1 MPRKCLVI
9 NLDRCTGCDSCIV
22 SCKFEN
28 HLPLG
33 TFYNRV
39 MQVGPTGSYP
49 NVERYNL
56 PVQCQQCT
64 HARCVEVCPTGASY
78 RDSESGIVLV
88 DESKCIGCQYCLYAC
103 PYGVRT
109 FSEADGVARKC
120 TLCQHLTANGSAE
133 PACVHNCCCGARDL
147 RTTWTIRLRG
157 REGRGRRRRERAL
170 PVRSGRPASHDG
182 LHPLGEDRQ
191 VAGGARR
198 GHPLREEVAI
208 LREGCACT
216 SP

>member
-133 PACVHNCCCGARDL
+133 PACVHNCCCGARYFGDL
-147 RTTWTIRLRG
+147 DDPDCELVKEIAATHAAPIAGDLTKSKVYY
-157 REGRGRRRRERAL
+157 
-170 PVRSGRPASHDG
+170 VR
-182 LHPLGEDRQ
+182 
-191 VAGGARR
+191 
-198 GHPLREEVAI
+198 
-208 LREGCACT
+208 
-216 SP
+216 

>member
-120 TLCQHLTANGSAE
+120 TLCQHLTANDAAE
-133 PACVHNCCCGARDL
+133 PACVHNC
-147 RTTWTIRLRG
+147 
-157 REGRGRRRRERAL
+157 
-170 PVRSGRPASHDG
+170 P
-182 LHPLGEDRQ
+182 
-191 VAGGARR
+191 GGARFYGDLDDPNSSVSR
-198 GHPLREEVAI
+198 ELAKYGDDCIHSLVAPEGEEPLTRYILSPSVASWKE
-208 LREGCACT
+208 LV
-216 SP
+216 

>member
-39 MQVGPTGSYP
+39 MQVGPTGS
-49 NVERYNL
+49 
-56 PVQCQQCT
+56 T

-133 PACVHNCCCGARDL
+133 PACVHNC
-147 RTTWTIRLRG
+147 
-157 REGRGRRRRERAL
+157 
-170 PVRSGRPASHDG
+170 P
-182 LHPLGEDRQ
+182 
-191 VAGGARR
+191 GGARFYGDLDDPNSSVSR
-198 GHPLREEVAI
+198 ELAKYGDDCIHSLVAPEGEEPLTRYILSPSVASWKE
-208 LREGCACT
+208 LV
-216 SP
+216 

>member
-120 TLCQHLTANGSAE
+120 TLCQPLTANGAAE
-133 PACVHNCCCGARDL
+133 PACVPNC
-147 RTTWTIRLRG
+147 
-157 REGRGRRRRERAL
+157 
-170 PVRSGRPASHDG
+170 P
-182 LHPLGEDRQ
+182 
-191 VAGGARR
+191 GGARFYGDLDDPNSSVSR
-198 GHPLREEVAI
+198 ELAKYGDDCIHSLAAPEGEEPLTRYILSPSVASWKE
-208 LREGCACT
+208 LV
-216 SP
+216 

>member
-88 DESKCIGCQYCLYAC
+88 DESKCIGCQYCLYGC
-103 PYGVRT
+103 PYGVRQMD
-109 FSEADGVARKC
+109 EEHGVAQKC
-120 TLCQHLTANGSAE
+120 TLCSQITADGSDV
-133 PACVHNCCCGARDL
+133 PACVHNCNCGARFFGDYDDPESDVC
-147 RTTWTIRLRG
+147 
-157 REGRGRRRRERAL
+157 REMAKYSEECIHAL
-170 PVRSGRPASHDG
+170 PDPGNAKPLTRYILSPKFASWKE
-182 LHPLGEDRQ
+182 L
-191 VAGGARR
+191 
-198 GHPLREEVAI
+198 I
-208 LREGCACT
+208 
-216 SP
+216 

>member
-120 TLCQHLTANGSAE
+120 TLCQHLTANDAAE
-133 PACVHNCCCGARDL
+133 PACVHNC
-147 RTTWTIRLRG
+147 
-157 REGRGRRRRERAL
+157 
-170 PVRSGRPASHDG
+170 P
-182 LHPLGEDRQ
+182 
-191 VAGGARR
+191 GGARFYGDLDDPNSPVSR
-198 GHPLREEVAI
+198 ELAKYGDDCIHSLAAPEGEEPLTRYILSPSVASWKE
-208 LREGCACT
+208 LV
-216 SP
+216 

>member
-9 NLDRCTGCDSCIV
+9 NIDRCTGCDSCIV

-39 MQVGPTGSYP
+39 MQVGPTGTYP
-49 NVERYNL
+49 NIERYNL

-88 DESKCIGCQYCLYAC
+88 NEAKCIGCQYCLYAC
-103 PYGVRT
+103 PYGVRS
-109 FSEADGVARKC
+109 FSEEDGVARKC
-120 TLCQHLTANGSAE
+120 TLCQHLTADGKAD
-133 PACVHNCCCGARDL
+133 PACVRNC
-147 RTTWTIRLRG
+147 
-157 REGRGRRRRERAL
+157 
-170 PVRSGRPASHDG
+170 P
-182 LHPLGEDRQ
+182 
-191 VAGGARR
+191 GGARFYGDLDDPDSAVSR
-198 GHPLREEVAI
+198 ELAKYDDECIHTLGAPEGEEPLTRYI
-208 LREGCACT
+208 L
-216 SP
+216 SPSTAHWKELV

>member
-9 NLDRCTGCDSCIV
+9 NIDRCTGCDSCIV

-39 MQVGPTGSYP
+39 MQVGSTGTYP
-49 NVERYNL
+49 NIERYNL

-88 DESKCIGCQYCLYAC
+88 NEAKCIGCQYCLYAC
-103 PYGVRT
+103 PYGVRS
-109 FSEADGVARKC
+109 FSEEDGVARKC
-120 TLCQHLTANGSAE
+120 TLCQHLTADGKAD
-133 PACVHNCCCGARDL
+133 PACVHNC
-147 RTTWTIRLRG
+147 
-157 REGRGRRRRERAL
+157 
-170 PVRSGRPASHDG
+170 P
-182 LHPLGEDRQ
+182 
-191 VAGGARR
+191 GGARFYGDLDDPDSAVSR
-198 GHPLREEVAI
+198 ELAKYDDACIHTLGAPEGEEPLTRYI
-208 LREGCACT
+208 L
-216 SP
+216 SPSTAHWKELV

>member
-133 PACVHNCCCGARDL
+133 PACVHNC
-147 RTTWTIRLRG
+147 
-157 REGRGRRRRERAL
+157 REERASTAIWTTRIRPLAASL
-170 PVRSGRPASHDG
+170 PYGDDCIHSLVAPEGEEPLTRYILSPSVASWKE
-182 LHPLGEDRQ
+182 L
-191 VAGGARR
+191 V
-198 GHPLREEVAI
+198 
-208 LREGCACT
+208 
-216 SP
+216 

>member
-9 NLDRCTGCDSCIV
+9 NIDRCTGCDSCIV

-39 MQVGPTGSYP
+39 MQVGPTGTYP
-49 NVERYNL
+49 NIERYNL

-88 DESKCIGCQYCLYAC
+88 NEAKCIGCQYCLYAC
-103 PYGVRT
+103 PYGVRS
-109 FSEADGVARKC
+109 FSEEDGVARKC
-120 TLCQHLTANGSAE
+120 TLCQHLTADGKADPS
-133 PACVHNCCCGARDL
+133 CVHNC
-147 RTTWTIRLRG
+147 
-157 REGRGRRRRERAL
+157 
-170 PVRSGRPASHDG
+170 P
-182 LHPLGEDRQ
+182 
-191 VAGGARR
+191 GGARFYGDLDDPDSAVSR
-198 GHPLREEVAI
+198 ELAKYDDECIHTLGAPEGEEPLTRYI
-208 LREGCACT
+208 L
-216 SP
+216 SPSTAHWKELV

>member
-1 MPRKCLVI
+1 MPRKCLVV

-49 NVERYNL
+49 DVERYNL

-120 TLCQHLTANGSAE
+120 TLCQHLTANDAAE
-133 PACVHNCCCGARDL
+133 PACVHNC
-147 RTTWTIRLRG
+147 
-157 REGRGRRRRERAL
+157 
-170 PVRSGRPASHDG
+170 P
-182 LHPLGEDRQ
+182 
-191 VAGGARR
+191 GGARFYGDLDDPNSSVSR
-198 GHPLREEVAI
+198 ELAKYSDDCIHSLAAPEGEEPLTRYILSPSVASWKEVV
-208 LREGCACT
+208 
-216 SP
+216 

>member
-9 NLDRCTGCDSCIV
+9 NIDRCTGCDSCIV

-39 MQVGPTGSYP
+39 MQVGPTGTYP
-49 NVERYNL
+49 NIERYNL

-88 DESKCIGCQYCLYAC
+88 NEAKCIGCQYCLYAC
-103 PYGVRT
+103 PYGVRS
-109 FSEADGVARKC
+109 FSEEDGVAR
-120 TLCQHLTANGSAE
+120 T
-133 PACVHNCCCGARDL
+133 
-147 RTTWTIRLRG
+147 
-157 REGRGRRRRERAL
+157 
-170 PVRSGRPASHDG
+170 
-182 LHPLGEDRQ
+182 
-191 VAGGARR
+191 
-198 GHPLREEVAI
+198 
-208 LREGCACT
+208 
-216 SP
+216 

>member
-9 NLDRCTGCDSCIV
+9 NIDRCTGCDSCIV

-39 MQVGPTGSYP
+39 MQVGPTGTYP
-49 NVERYNL
+49 NIERYNL

-88 DESKCIGCQYCLYAC
+88 NEAKCIGCQYCLYAC
-103 PYGVRT
+103 PYGVRS
-109 FSEADGVARKC
+109 FSEEDGVARKC
-120 TLCQHLTANGSAE
+120 TLCQHLTADGKAD
-133 PACVHNCCCGARDL
+133 PACVHNC
-147 RTTWTIRLRG
+147 
-157 REGRGRRRRERAL
+157 
-170 PVRSGRPASHDG
+170 P
-182 LHPLGEDRQ
+182 
-191 VAGGARR
+191 GGARFY
-198 GHPLREEVAI
+198 GDLDDPDF
-208 LREGCACT
+208 GCFPGT
-216 SP
+216 GQVRR

>member
-120 TLCQHLTANGSAE
+120 TLCKHLTANGSAE
-133 PACVHNCCCGARDL
+133 PACVHNC
-147 RTTWTIRLRG
+147 
-157 REGRGRRRRERAL
+157 
-170 PVRSGRPASHDG
+170 P
-182 LHPLGEDRQ
+182 
-191 VAGGARR
+191 GGARFYGDLDDPNSSVSR
-198 GHPLREEVAI
+198 ELAKYGDDCIHSLVATEGEEPLTRYILSPSVASWKE
-208 LREGCACT
+208 LV
-216 SP
+216 

>member
-88 DESKCIGCQYCLYAC
+88 DESKCIGCQYCLHAC

-120 TLCQHLTANGSAE
+120 TLCQHLTANGAAE
-133 PACVHNCCCGARDL
+133 PACVHNC
-147 RTTWTIRLRG
+147 
-157 REGRGRRRRERAL
+157 
-170 PVRSGRPASHDG
+170 P
-182 LHPLGEDRQ
+182 
-191 VAGGARR
+191 GGARFYGDLDDPNSSVSR
-198 GHPLREEVAI
+198 ELAKYGDDCIHSLAAPEGEEPLTRYILSPSVASWKE
-208 LREGCACT
+208 LV
-216 SP
+216 

>member
-1 MPRKCLVI
+1 MPKKCLVI

-78 RDSESGIVLV
+78 RDGESGIVLV

-120 TLCQHLTANGSAE
+120 TLCQHLTANDAAD
-133 PACVHNCCCGARDL
+133 PACVHNC
-147 RTTWTIRLRG
+147 
-157 REGRGRRRRERAL
+157 
-170 PVRSGRPASHDG
+170 P
-182 LHPLGEDRQ
+182 
-191 VAGGARR
+191 GGARFYGDLDDPSSPVSR
-198 GHPLREEVAI
+198 ELAKYDADCIHTRAAPEGEEPLTRYI
-208 LREGCACT
+208 L
-216 SP
+216 SPSLASWKELV

>member
-1 MPRKCLVI
+1 MPRKCLVV

-49 NVERYNL
+49 DVERYNL

-120 TLCQHLTANGSAE
+120 TLCQHLTANDAAD
-133 PACVHNCCCGARDL
+133 PACVHNC
-147 RTTWTIRLRG
+147 
-157 REGRGRRRRERAL
+157 
-170 PVRSGRPASHDG
+170 P
-182 LHPLGEDRQ
+182 
-191 VAGGARR
+191 GGARFYGDLDDPNSPVSR
-198 GHPLREEVAI
+198 ELAKYSDDCIHSLAAPEGEEPLTRYILSPSVASWKE
-208 LREGCACT
+208 LV
-216 SP
+216 

>member
-9 NLDRCTGCDSCIV
+9 NIDRCTGCDSCIV

-39 MQVGPTGSYP
+39 MQVGPTGTYP
-49 NVERYNL
+49 NIERYNL

-88 DESKCIGCQYCLYAC
+88 N
-103 PYGVRT
+103 
-109 FSEADGVARKC
+109 EAKWHRLPVLSLRLSLRCAQLQRGGRRGPQVHAV
-120 TLCQHLTANGSAE
+120 
-133 PACVHNCCCGARDL
+133 PASDRRWQGRSGL
-147 RTTWTIRLRG
+147 RAQLP
-157 REGRGRRRRERAL
+157 RRRRFYGDLDDPDSAVSRELAKYDDECIHTL
-170 PVRSGRPASHDG
+170 GAPEGEE
-182 LHPLGEDRQ
+182 PLTRY
-191 VAGGARR
+191 
-198 GHPLREEVAI
+198 I
-208 LREGCACT
+208 L
-216 SP
+216 SPSTAHWKELV

>member
-120 TLCQHLTANGSAE
+120 TLCQHLTANGAAE
-133 PACVHNCCCGARDL
+133 PACVRNC
-147 RTTWTIRLRG
+147 
-157 REGRGRRRRERAL
+157 
-170 PVRSGRPASHDG
+170 P
-182 LHPLGEDRQ
+182 
-191 VAGGARR
+191 GGARFYGDLDDPNSSVSR
-198 GHPLREEVAI
+198 ELAKYGDDCIHSLAAPEGEEPLTRYILSPSVASWKE
-208 LREGCACT
+208 LV
-216 SP
+216 

>member
-103 PYGVRT
+103 PLWRTHLLRGGRRGAQVYPVPASYGQR
-109 FSEADGVARKC
+109 
-120 TLCQHLTANGSAE
+120 L
-133 PACVHNCCCGARDL
+133 CGAGL
-147 RTTWTIRLRG
+147 RAQLPGRSALLR
-157 REGRGRRRRERAL
+157 RF
-170 PVRSGRPASHDG
+170 GRP
-182 LHPLGEDRQ
+182 EFVR
-191 VAGGARR
+191 
-198 GHPLREEVAI
+198 
-208 LREGCACT
+208 
-216 SP
+216 

>member
-1 MPRKCLVI
+1 MPRKCLVV

-49 NVERYNL
+49 DVERYNL

-120 TLCQHLTANGSAE
+120 TLCQHLTANDAAE
-133 PACVHNCCCGARDL
+133 PACVHNC
-147 RTTWTIRLRG
+147 
-157 REGRGRRRRERAL
+157 
-170 PVRSGRPASHDG
+170 P
-182 LHPLGEDRQ
+182 
-191 VAGGARR
+191 GGARFYGDLDDPNSSVSR
-198 GHPLREEVAI
+198 ELAKYSDDCIHSLAAPEGEEPLTRYILSPSVASWKE
-208 LREGCACT
+208 LV
-216 SP
+216 

>member
-133 PACVHNCCCGARDL
+133 PACVRNC
-147 RTTWTIRLRG
+147 
-157 REGRGRRRRERAL
+157 
-170 PVRSGRPASHDG
+170 P
-182 LHPLGEDRQ
+182 
-191 VAGGARR
+191 GGARFYGDLDDPNSSVSR
-198 GHPLREEVAI
+198 ELAKYGDDCIHSLVAPEGEEPLTRYILSPSVASWKE
-208 LREGCACT
+208 LV
-216 SP
+216 